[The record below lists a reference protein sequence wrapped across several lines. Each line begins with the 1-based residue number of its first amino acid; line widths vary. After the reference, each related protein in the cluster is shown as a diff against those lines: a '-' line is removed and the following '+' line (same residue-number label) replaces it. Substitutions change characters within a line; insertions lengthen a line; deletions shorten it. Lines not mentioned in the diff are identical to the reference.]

1 MALLSVTSISAP
13 RVTTVTR
20 TGVCCDCS
28 VIASH
33 CGVGFSRFRRA
44 FGTGNR
50 MGSPSREQKKRI
62 AARQQRQAPRGAGR
76 GVVGETSDSGLQ
88 SEIGL
93 RQRSKARVRAP
104 VDVEVLAPHAEVAVA
119 PVAEPV
125 GPPPSIPPVTDELRI
140 EHTGQDHSPRLGEC
154 MQASEQLV
162 QIVNEIQ
169 GSEVGGDHVDRAA
182 RADFRDPPLQEFP
195 VAALEQLHLPA
206 GDLLGTV
213 TAKCGAH
220 ARLDIVCRDLQAFP
234 GIELRV
240 YAGAGAEVENVTA
253 GGGNLHDRALEG
265 PARIAVRFPG
275 ADGFEIL
282 LASRYRR
289 AHAAMITAR
298 GASLAVRARP
308 LRSRKFTRPDPRLP

>member
-1 MALLSVTSISAP
+1 TSISAP
-13 RVTTVTR
+13 RVSTVTR
-20 TGVCCDCS
+20 TGVCGDCS

-50 MGSPSREQKKRI
+50 MGSPSREQKKCV
-62 AARQQRQAPRGAGR
+62 AARQERQAPRGAGR
-76 GVVGETSDSGLQ
+76 SVVGETSNSGPQ
-88 SEIGL
+88 CEIRL
-93 RQRSKARVRAP
+93 RQGSEVLVRAP

-119 PVAEPV
+119 PVAESV
-125 GPPPSIPPVTDELRI
+125 CPPPSVAPVTEELRV
-140 EHTGQDHSPRLGEC
+140 ENAGEDQSPGAGEC
-154 MQASEQLV
+154 MQAREQLV
-162 QIVNEIQ
+162 QIVDETQ

-182 RADFRDPPLQEFP
+182 RADFRDLPLQEFP

-220 ARLDIVCRDLQAFP
+220 TRLDIVCRDLQAFP

-240 YAGAGAEVENVTA
+240 HAGAGAEVEDVTA
-253 GGGNLHDRALEG
+253 GAGDLHERALEG
-265 PARIAVRFPG
+265 PARVAVRFPG

-289 AHAAMITAR
+289 AHAGMITAR